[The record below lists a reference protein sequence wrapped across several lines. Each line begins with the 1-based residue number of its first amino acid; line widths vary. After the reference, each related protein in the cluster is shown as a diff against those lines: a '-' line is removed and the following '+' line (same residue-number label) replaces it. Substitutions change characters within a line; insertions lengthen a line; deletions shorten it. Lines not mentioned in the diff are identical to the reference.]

1 MISSFLQ
8 YFEFAP
14 SPFERLLHGG
24 SAIYESLVSSSKVVP
39 FVSEAPAFIQVI
51 WASYRLLRQE
61 PKIFR
66 ELWDWSPFLDLLRLT
81 PKTLDEES
89 LDVRWCGVQIISLVL
104 QMSNTATLELSST
117 VARLTEKDSF
127 SCHLRGKKL
136 SQEIAVERAG
146 MYLERN
152 DDEELI
158 DAVETSDSRYDW
170 DLSNAKSWGG
180 TRRFH
185 LQICGIELPIRQI
198 SREGRFVFLSL
209 NISFSF
215 YVLLLEFSF

>member
-24 SAIYESLVSSSKVVP
+24 SAIYETLVSSSEVVP

-51 WASYRLLRQE
+51 WASYRLLQQE
-61 PKIFR
+61 PKIFQ
-66 ELWDWSPFLDLLRLT
+66 ELWDWSPFLDLLRFT

-89 LDVRWCGVQIISLVL
+89 LDVRWCGVQIISIVL

-127 SCHLRGKKL
+127 SCHLRWKKL
-136 SQEIAVERAG
+136 CQEIAVERAG
-146 MYLERN
+146 MYLEKN
-152 DDEELI
+152 DDEGII
-158 DAVETSDSRYDW
+158 DAVETSDSRD
-170 DLSNAKSWGG
+170 DRGFRTVKNWGG
-180 TRRFH
+180 TKRFH
-185 LQICGIELPIRQI
+185 LQICGIELPFRQI
-198 SREGRFVFLSL
+198 FREGRFVLLSL
-209 NISFSF
+209 IFSFSF
-215 YVLLLEFSF
+215 CVLLLDFF